1 MRMYPDNV
9 LKIGMNQPIMSAT
22 ETREETAKPTEVQKE
37 TPPDMSNI
45 LAHIK
50 GLETTNT
57 ALQSKLTHAEE
68 RNGRLS
74 AKTREGMQSAL
85 DSLMKKWMDAVE
97 TKDDKVKDDFK
108 QGLTKL
114 VTNSADDNGV
124 WQMMVAASSLHER
137 QEHNL
142 DNLRKENNELK
153 QKVDGMF
160 GESSS
165 RVVGGKSPADAQL
178 SRSDVEVVT
187 VDMWGDF
194 AKDIGS
200 MY

>member
-1 MRMYPDNV
+1 
-9 LKIGMNQPIMSAT
+9 MSASDAAAVEKSAEKKT
-22 ETREETAKPTEVQKE
+22 EA
-37 TPPDMSNI
+37 PPDMSNV

-57 ALQSKLTHAEE
+57 QLSEQLKTAVE

-74 AKTREGMQSAL
+74 QKTREGMQSAL

-97 TKDDKVKDDFK
+97 TKDDKVKDEFK
-108 QGLTKL
+108 NGLTKL
-114 VTNSADDNGV
+114 VSNSAEDNGV

-142 DNLRKENNELK
+142 DNLRQENTDLK
-153 QKVDGMF
+153 LKMDGMF
-160 GESSS
+160 AEPGA
-165 RVVGGKSPADAQL
+165 RVVGGKGKAEAEPEREPVQNLSP
-178 SRSDVEVVT
+178 S
-187 VDMWGDF
+187 MWDDF

>member
-1 MRMYPDNV
+1 
-9 LKIGMNQPIMSAT
+9 MSAAEGSVVEKQIVEKKT
-22 ETREETAKPTEVQKE
+22 EA
-37 TPPDMSNI
+37 PPDMSNV

-57 ALQSKLTHAEE
+57 DLAEQLKTAVE

-97 TKDDKVKDDFK
+97 TKDDKVKDQFK
-108 QGLTKL
+108 DGLTKL
-114 VTNSADDNGV
+114 VSNSAEDNGV

-142 DNLRKENNELK
+142 DNLRKENVDLK
-153 QKVDGMF
+153 QKVDGMY

-165 RVVGGKSPADAQL
+165 RVVGGKGKAEMEM
-178 SRSDVEVVT
+178 SREDVPST
-187 VDMWGDF
+187 ASKSMWDDF
-194 AKDIGS
+194 ATDIGS

>member
-1 MRMYPDNV
+1 
-9 LKIGMNQPIMSAT
+9 MSST
-22 ETREETAKPTEVQKE
+22 ETKEVKTVDMKAE
-37 TPPDMSNI
+37 SSGDMSNI
-45 LAHIK
+45 LSHIK
-50 GLETTNT
+50 GLESSNQDLQAQLNT
-57 ALQSKLTHAEE
+57 AVE

-97 TKDDKVKDDFK
+97 TKDDKVKDQFK
-108 QGLTKL
+108 EGLTKL
-114 VTNSADDNGV
+114 VSNSAEDNGV
-124 WQMMVAASSLHER
+124 WQMMVAASALHER

-142 DNLRKENNELK
+142 DNLRQENTNLK
-153 QKVDGMF
+153 QRVDGMY

-165 RVVGGKSPADAQL
+165 RVVGGKSRADSEL
-178 SRSDVEVVT
+178 ERPTEPI

>member
-1 MRMYPDNV
+1 MTSV
-9 LKIGMNQPIMSAT
+9 
-22 ETREETAKPTEVQKE
+22 ETREEAAKVEVK
-37 TPPDMSNI
+37 TDAAPDMSNI

-50 GLETTNT
+50 GLETSNSS
-57 ALQSKLTHAEE
+57 LQSKLTHAEE

-97 TKDDKVKDDFK
+97 TKDTKVKDHFK
-108 QGLTKL
+108 EGLTKL
-114 VTNSADDNGV
+114 VSNSAEDNSV

-142 DNLRKENNELK
+142 DNLRKENSELK
-153 QKVDGMF
+153 LKVDGMF

-165 RVVGGKSPADAQL
+165 RVVGGKSRADTEL
-178 SRSDVEVVT
+178 SRVDVEVVQT
-187 VDMWGDF
+187 DMWEDF

>member
-1 MRMYPDNV
+1 
-9 LKIGMNQPIMSAT
+9 MSASD
-22 ETREETAKPTEVQKE
+22 ETSVAAPEKHAGEKLGGTH
-37 TPPDMSNI
+37 DMSNV

-57 ALQSKLTHAEE
+57 ALSAKLKTAEE

-97 TKDDKVKDDFK
+97 TKDDKVKDQFK
-108 QGLTKL
+108 DGLSKL
-114 VTNSADDNGV
+114 VSNSAEDNGV

-142 DNLRKENNELK
+142 DTLRQENTDLK
-153 QKVDGMF
+153 MKVDGIYAD
-160 GESSS
+160 SSA
-165 RVVGGKSPADAQL
+165 RVVGQKSRAEGELCRA
-178 SRSDVEVVT
+178 DVEESSNT
-187 VDMWGDF
+187 GMWDDF